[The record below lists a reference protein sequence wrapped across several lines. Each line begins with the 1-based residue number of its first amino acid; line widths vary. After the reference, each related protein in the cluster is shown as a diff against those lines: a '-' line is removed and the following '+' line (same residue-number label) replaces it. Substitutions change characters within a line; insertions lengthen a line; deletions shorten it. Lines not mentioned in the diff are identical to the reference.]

1 MTVLSIEELR
11 VRTKRNNKKMVSSS
25 VSLDA
30 KDLTI
35 NKVESIE
42 EASVTDAQLLSVVSP
57 SGKVVVIDDV
67 VDEAMEF
74 AKHHEHITLTKEED
88 RAVKRKLDMIVMP
101 LFSFL
106 YMIQFMDKTCISFA
120 AVMGIQKDYHM
131 VKDMYSWTTSC
142 FYLGYLCASPLAA
155 VLLQKLPSM
164 RTSAACIVIWGVIQ
178 CLHVTSKSY
187 ATFILLRTLL
197 GVLEAFVSPI
207 FVIMMNQYYK
217 KSEHFGYI
225 GVLYGCNGLGTVI
238 LALVSFGLYKHLHAY
253 SMEAYKVLFLIVGCF
268 TILNGLMILAI
279 MPNTPAGAKFLSE
292 REKLVVLERIRGNN
306 QGFGSKKFK
315 FHQMK
320 ECFMDV
326 RTWLYF
332 FIGISVAIPNGG
344 ISSFGS
350 IILKGLGYSTSKSL
364 LMKAPIGAC
373 ELVGLVVLPFISIF
387 VKKRMV
393 VSEIYLL
400 LCVMS
405 SAMLAFAKNK
415 NAALAG
421 YYITGIAP
429 VGIITVTSC
438 VASNTAGHT
447 KKLTANAISLI
458 GYSAGN
464 IIGPQ
469 TFRSSDAPN
478 YPKAKAA
485 IVGCYCAAIVLMAAM
500 TWLNVRENNK
510 RDRLQAELGDKY
522 VEIENQEFADLTDFE
537 NPAFRYSI

>member
-1 MTVLSIEELR
+1 MSKDTKDRSVEDCRSIEYGSTEDVPLQTVL
-11 VRTKRNNKKMVSSS
+11 
-25 VSLDA
+25 
-30 KDLTI
+30 
-35 NKVESIE
+35 
-42 EASVTDAQLLSVVSP
+42 SP
-57 SGKVVVIDDV
+57 SGKVIVVGNE

-74 AKHHEHITLTKEED
+74 AKHHEHIELTAKED
-88 RAVKRKLDMIVMP
+88 RRVKRKLDMIVMP

-120 AVMGIQKDYHM
+120 AVMGIQADYSM
-131 VKDMYSWTTSC
+131 AGTMYSWTTSC
-142 FYLGYLCASPLAA
+142 FYLGYLIASPLAA
-155 VLLQKLPSM
+155 ITLQKLPSM
-164 RTSAACIVIWGVIQ
+164 TTSATCIIIWGAVQ
-178 CLHVTSKSY
+178 CLHATAKSY
-187 ATFILLRTLL
+187 STFTLLRTLL

-225 GVLYGCNGLGTVI
+225 GVLYGFNGLGTVI
-238 LALVSFGLYKHLHAY
+238 LASISYGLYHNVTSY
-253 SMEAYKVLFLIVGCF
+253 TMEAYKILFIIVGCL
-268 TILNGLMILAI
+268 TILNGLLILFI
-279 MPNTPAGAKFLSE
+279 MPNTPADAKFLTE

-315 FHQMK
+315 WHQVK
-320 ECFMDV
+320 ECVCDI

-350 IILKGLGYSTSKSL
+350 IILKGFGYSTEKSL

-373 ELVGLVVLPFISIF
+373 ELVGLAVLPFLSYFIT
-387 VKKRMV
+387 KRMIIA
-393 VSEIYLL
+393 VSYLL
-400 LCVMS
+400 ICVMS
-405 SAMLAFAKNK
+405 SCLLAFSSN
-415 NAALAG
+415 NNVALAG

-429 VGIITVTSC
+429 VGIITVTSL

-469 TFRSSDAPN
+469 TFTTADAPHYN
-478 YPKAKAA
+478 KAKAA
-485 IVGCYCAAIVLMAAM
+485 IVGCYCAAILLMTIM
-500 TWLNVRENNK
+500 SLLNARENK
-510 RDRLQAELGDKY
+510 RRDRVQQELGDKY
-522 VEIENQEFADLTDFE
+522 VVIENQEFADLTDFE
-537 NPAFRYSI
+537 NAEFRYSL